1 MQFVQ
6 RVLDG
11 SGDVYGCCWA
21 AGNGAC
27 GARYQRIFES
37 LTLGWVSVLLCHGWL
52 SVVVPAAGRLGEM
65 GRMQLARAAASLI
78 S

>member
-6 RVLDG
+6 HALDG
-11 SGDVYGCCWA
+11 SGDVYGCSWA
-21 AGNGAC
+21 TGNGAC

-37 LTLGWVSVLLCHGWL
+37 LSLGWVSVLLCHWWL
-52 SVVVPAAGRLGEM
+52 SAVVPAAGRLGEM
-65 GRMQLARAAASLI
+65 GRRQLASAATSRV